1 MNEYN
6 LNSGQGKIVTEK
18 GKPISVYND
27 NGTIKKFSSVCRHM
41 GCLVAWNL
49 KDKTWDCPC
58 HGSRYKA
65 TGEVIKGP
73 AEKGLISL

>member
-6 LNSGQGKIVTEK
+6 LNSGEGKIVTEK
-18 GKPISVYND
+18 GESISVYND
-27 NGTIKKFSSVCRHM
+27 SGTIKKFSAVCRHA
-41 GCLVAWNL
+41 GCLVAWNP

-73 AEKGLISL
+73 ATKGLISL